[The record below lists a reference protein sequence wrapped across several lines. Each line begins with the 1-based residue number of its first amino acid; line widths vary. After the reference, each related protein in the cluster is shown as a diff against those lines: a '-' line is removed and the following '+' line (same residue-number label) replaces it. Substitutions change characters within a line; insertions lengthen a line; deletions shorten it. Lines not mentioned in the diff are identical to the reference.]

1 MLNFF
6 KNKKKEIEVNC
17 PVCLRK
23 FSFKYNPDDITH
35 FDYKYSEG
43 AGFVYSLECN
53 FCEAEASLVQYRSGE
68 VDTFDNKWMKL
79 KKEHEDEIDTV
90 RREVA
95 SMRELLE
102 KESDSG
108 LKSQLAE
115 LEGKL
120 EKLERIFSLQ
130 VEKYTDFQTK
140 WRDKWQEVV
149 DNYIEP

>member
-1 MLNFF
+1 M
-6 KNKKKEIEVNC
+6 
-17 PVCLRK
+17 
-23 FSFKYNPDDITH
+23 
-35 FDYKYSEG
+35 
-43 AGFVYSLECN
+43 
-53 FCEAEASLVQYRSGE
+53 
-68 VDTFDNKWMKL
+68 DTFDNKWMKL

-108 LKSQLAE
+108 LKFQLAE
-115 LEGKL
+115 LEAKL

-149 DNYIEP
+149 DNHIEP